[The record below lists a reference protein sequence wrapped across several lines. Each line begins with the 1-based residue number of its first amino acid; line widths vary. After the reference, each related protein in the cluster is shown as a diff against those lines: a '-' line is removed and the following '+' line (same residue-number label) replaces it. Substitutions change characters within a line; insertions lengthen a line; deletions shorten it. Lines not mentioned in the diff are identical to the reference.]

1 MKLRQ
6 LSRKEMGVIFA
17 LCGLVL
23 EISEGKEDHPMLKE
37 IKSDLGVDLLA
48 ELKKLQSEL
57 PGNYLF
63 LLDLEG
69 EKPQGEP
76 KIMEVPLTEYGQ
88 HEGFK
93 LKPMKF
99 PYRKPSDEHP
109 Q

>member
-23 EISEGKEDHPMLKE
+23 EISEGREDHPMLKE
-37 IKSDLGVDLLA
+37 IKLDLGVDLLA

-99 PYRKPSDEHP
+99 PYKKEGEA
-109 Q
+109 